1 MLSLGTKKAKQP
13 PMPNRSRRRCLPSSK
28 HIGNAPLLHAVPLGE
43 PTGDLESKFTVYECP
58 AQLLGADSID
68 SPAARSALAKI

>member
-1 MLSLGTKKAKQP
+1 
-13 PMPNRSRRRCLPSSK
+13 MPNRSRRRCLPSSK
-28 HIGNAPLLHAVPLGE
+28 HIGSAPLLHAVPLGE

-58 AQLLGADSID
+58 AQLLGAASID